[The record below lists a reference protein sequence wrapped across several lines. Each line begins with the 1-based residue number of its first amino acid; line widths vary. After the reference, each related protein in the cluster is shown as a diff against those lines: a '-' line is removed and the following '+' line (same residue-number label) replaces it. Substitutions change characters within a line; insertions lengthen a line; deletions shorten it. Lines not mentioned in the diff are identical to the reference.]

1 MYLKKIKNKIKNE
14 TRHTVLQCL
23 LKFTIDFCK
32 IPNISTLVK
41 NALENALMLPVRGM
55 SEVSET
61 EMSPFSMAVVLDA
74 KSVACVGMVGR
85 VGLSSFVVQVV
96 LEVLGLVS
104 VVVAEVVVYA
114 AKKMHQDLNAENT
127 P

>member
-1 MYLKKIKNKIKNE
+1 
-14 TRHTVLQCL
+14 
-23 LKFTIDFCK
+23 
-32 IPNISTLVK
+32 
-41 NALENALMLPVRGM
+41 MLPVRGM

-61 EMSPFSMAVVLDA
+61 GISSLSIAVVLDA
-74 KSVACVGMVGR
+74 GSVACAGIVGP
-85 VGLSSFVVQVV
+85 VGLSTFVVQVV